1 MVWDRQDGRF
11 YPYRRVEDFD
21 GCTPEDMVYVLDLA
35 ENRLLFGN
43 CENGM
48 APDGE
53 ILLLRLRVCDGQS
66 GNIKA
71 GRIRECGDCPEL
83 LVRQYRPTCGGRDNE
98 TVEDCYERIRQKLRN
113 INRGVTYADY
123 EQLVRQTPGLLIKDC
138 KVIPVTESGEAQD
151 SFRENEIAIVVRPL
165 SYQKRDKRLSEKYR
179 RNLEQALQK
188 GKMLGTSIRLL
199 NPEYVGIAVF
209 AEIVIRPQFT
219 DAEEMIEEAVS
230 SYVNEHSWEI
240 GKPVSG
246 SVLYGIIDILPCVWQ
261 VRSLSVEARGR
272 GYRHLVN
279 GDVKLPPNGL
289 PYLKETDI
297 RIFTAGE
304 TDF

>member
-1 MVWDRQDGRF
+1 M
-11 YPYRRVEDFD
+11 
-21 GCTPEDMVYVLDLA
+21 
-35 ENRLLFGN
+35 
-43 CENGM
+43 
-48 APDGE
+48 
-53 ILLLRLRVCDGQS
+53 
-66 GNIKA
+66 
-71 GRIRECGDCPEL
+71 
-83 LVRQYRPTCGGRDNE
+83 
-98 TVEDCYERIRQKLRN
+98 
-113 INRGVTYADY
+113 TYADY